1 MNLRTPF
8 GQGSL
13 RRQPIRRK
21 RGRLTASEAHALR
34 TLLYAALV
42 LCSCILAIT
51 LGWDKAMVWLGVL
64 PAEEAEIT
72 PPIPV
77 NTTDLSQRPDILFQV
92 FGTREQ
98 PRMLP
103 IAVIAEGRLKHIQ
116 LDTNGWRKFDE
127 MFLRSG
133 REYTLFSDGRVF
145 GAAQLRRGM
154 WEGETDPLYRLEGCT
169 SHIPLSEVSIVSERK
184 HRGFVFEML
193 ATNAALPQVER
204 AVPEADRRQMPSVDK
219 VLPAGEE
226 RGFVQEGVL
235 TAMDGRAITLATGA
249 TPWPTLITSWI
260 DSASSIAND
269 PTAISRHIFLVADRG
284 PDGEYHVTYRHQT
297 DKPLGDAE
305 FRRFVDHLDVT
316 GDGVEELILEGWRFG
331 GKTWLS
337 VLSYRGGRWEE
348 IFRSR
353 ANWCL
358 DPQPRRRI
366 AKRGGLLSY
375 DADRQPVADR

>member
-13 RRQPIRRK
+13 GRPVRRK

-51 LGWDKAMVWLGVL
+51 LGWDKAMVALGVL
-64 PAEEAEIT
+64 PAEEGEVA
-72 PPIPV
+72 PPVPT
-77 NTTDLSQRPDILFQV
+77 NTTDLSQRPDVLFQV

-98 PRMLP
+98 PRMIPL
-103 IAVIAEGRLKHIQ
+103 AVLEDGKLRHIQ
-116 LDTNGWRKFDE
+116 LDSAGWRKFDT
-127 MFLRSG
+127 MFLREG

-145 GAAQLRRGM
+145 GAARLRRGM
-154 WEGETDPLYRLEGCT
+154 WEADKEPLYKLEECT
-169 SHIPLSEVSIVSERK
+169 AHIPLSEVSIVSERK

-193 ATNAALPQVER
+193 ATNATLPQVER
-204 AVPEADRRQMPSVDK
+204 AVPSADRRSMPSVDR
-219 VLPAGEE
+219 VLPAGDD
-226 RGFVQEGVL
+226 RGFVQDGVL
-235 TAMDGRAITLATGA
+235 SALDGRAITLVTGA

-260 DSASSIAND
+260 DSASSLAND
-269 PTAISRHIFLVADRG
+269 PTARSRHIFLIADRG

-297 DKPLGDAE
+297 DKTLGEAE

-358 DPQPRRRI
+358 DPQPRTRI

-375 DADRQPVADR
+375 DGNREPVADR

>member
-1 MNLRTPF
+1 M
-8 GQGSL
+8 
-13 RRQPIRRK
+13 RRK
-21 RGRLTASEAHALR
+21 KGRLTASEAHALR
-34 TLLYAALV
+34 TLLYAGLV

-64 PAEEAEIT
+64 PAEETEIAL
-72 PPIPV
+72 PRPV
-77 NTTDLSQRPDILFQV
+77 NFTDLSQRPDILFHV

-103 IAVIAEGRLKHIQ
+103 IAVLADGKLRHIQ
-116 LDTNGWRKFDE
+116 LDTAGWRRFDE
-127 MFLRSG
+127 MFLRQG

-154 WEGETDPLYRLEGCT
+154 WEGQSEPLYQLEGCT
-169 SHIPLSEVSIVSERK
+169 SHVPLSEVTVVSERK

-193 ATNAALPQVER
+193 ASNAALPQVER
-204 AVPEADRRQMPSVDK
+204 ALPATDQKRAVPSVDR

-226 RGFVQEGVL
+226 RGFVEGGVL
-235 TAMDGRAITLATGA
+235 RAMDGRAITLATGA
-249 TPWPTLITSWI
+249 TPWPTLITSWL
-260 DSASSIAND
+260 DSVSSVAND
-269 PTAISRHIFLVADRG
+269 PTAQSRHIFLVADRG

-297 DKPLGDAE
+297 DKPLGEAE

-337 VLSYRGGRWEE
+337 VLSYKGGRWEE

-358 DPQPRRRI
+358 DPQPRTRI

-375 DADRQPVADR
+375 DANRQAVPNR